1 MDLERYARVARL
13 GFVADVNA
21 LDALCNPTAVSALEA
36 EAGSMQ
42 RRDRRNFLDGY
53 RLAVA
58 TPLFGLANFVVA
70 NANLLGLE
78 HDSRLWNWWEYG
90 ERHGSAPIT
99 SAVSDPSSG
108 VGRLCSVFDR
118 LMSVLRVSDRR
129 SRDYGLAETLSAVE
143 TVGAFAS
150 LMRNAV
156 AEYAIVSLDTG
167 VRVSGSDSFFRLCM
181 IERVSDYTDETPHYS
196 SAYRLVWRHKES
208 WRPVDDEFVMRTE
221 TPLDRVFTLPTG
233 GSVPPEWA
241 KGLGFGFDTVLR
253 SAGLALTG
261 DTRPGEYDV
270 VRWFGIFRH
279 ITQRLFSAGEWPSL
293 HYGVPEFE
301 QPSLDRALAGL
312 EYEMVDV
319 SPQDRLASILGPDTA
334 QLQTSAA
341 FGDFF
346 DFEVWLTG
354 MVSVHTGDMV
364 RVLRV
369 THSVDGDNRDWVS
382 FAIRSPIHELQSNLS
397 KWHLFYKMYHE
408 GHISDSE
415 VARAL
420 REVEALLSRF
430 NGELEIADIA
440 GVSDADLLSYC
451 DTQAF
456 DSMKALSHKAIEAN
470 ADLRARYSE
479 LLAALWLDSS
489 GYDCVRVALERA
501 SLGKFEYDA
510 VGVKDGQCLV
520 VEVKSGSV
528 VDHELRDHIV
538 RLDEKVRHLRGRLP
552 ALQQALGGSDAVDGV
567 SGLFVSLADLESF
580 DPGEHRC
587 ELWDRNRFVSEL
599 KAVGLPDQIV
609 GLLDVSYIIR
619 SDGFF

>member
-1 MDLERYARVARL
+1 MVRERYARVARL
-13 GFVADVNA
+13 GFVADANA
-21 LDALCNPTAVSALEA
+21 LHALCNATAVAALEA
-36 EAGSMQ
+36 DAGSMQ

-108 VGRLCSVFDR
+108 VGCLCSVFDR

-129 SRDYGLAETLSAVE
+129 SRDYGLAETMSAVE

-156 AEYAIVSLDTG
+156 SEYDIVSLDTG
-167 VRVSGSDSFFRLCM
+167 VRVSGSDLFFRLCL
-181 IERVSDYTDETPHYS
+181 IERVSDYMDGIPHYS
-196 SAYRLVWRHKES
+196 SAYRLVWRHQEN
-208 WRPVDDEFVMRTE
+208 WRPVDDESVMRTA

-233 GSVPPEWA
+233 GWVPTEWA

-253 SAGLALTG
+253 SAGLSLT
-261 DTRPGEYDV
+261 DDAKPGEYDV
-270 VRWFGIFRH
+270 ARWFDIFRQ
-279 ITQRLFSAGEWPSL
+279 IIQRLFSAGEWPSL
-293 HYGVPEFE
+293 HYGVSEFD
-301 QPSLDRALAGL
+301 QSSVDRALAQL
-312 EYEMVDV
+312 EYEMVAV
-319 SPQDRLASILGPDTA
+319 SPQDRLASILGPDTV

-341 FGDFF
+341 FGNFF

-354 MVSVHTGDMV
+354 MISVHDGDAV
-364 RVLRV
+364 QVLKV
-369 THSVDGDNRDWVS
+369 THSMEGDDRDWVS
-382 FAIRSPIHELQSNLS
+382 FAIRSPIYGLWSNLS
-397 KWHLFYKMYHE
+397 KWRLFYKMYHE
-408 GHISDSE
+408 GHITDSD

-430 NGELEIADIA
+430 AGELEVVDVA

-479 LLAALWLDSS
+479 LLAALWLDGS
-489 GYDCVRVALERA
+489 GYDCVRVALKRA

-520 VEVKSGSV
+520 VEVKSGGV
-528 VDHELRDHIV
+528 VDHELREEIV
-538 RLDEKVRHLRGRLP
+538 RLDEKVRNLQGILP
-552 ALQQALGGSDAVDGV
+552 ALQQALGSGDPMSGV
-567 SGLFVSLADLESF
+567 SGLFVSLADLERF
-580 DPGEHRC
+580 DSGEHRC
-587 ELWDRNRFVSEL
+587 ELWDRDRFVSEL
-599 KAVGLPDQIV
+599 KAVGLPNKIV
-609 GLLDVSYIIR
+609 GLLDVSYIVR
-619 SDGFF
+619 SDGFP